1 MSFIDD
7 TEYTIENLLEYAI
20 EIEYKAAH
28 AYGTLSKLFPQVPGL
43 TAFWQGLKEDEL
55 EHANIL
61 HETRNLM
68 TPEQLL
74 QDPGRKT
81 WEDMGNLQL
90 MLTKDLL
97 AAVNTLEDAYQLAY
111 DLEFSEVN
119 TIFQFLTVECIPLG
133 KTKQLINSMINRHLK
148 KVSDFSRTFGDK
160 DWRKGI
166 SIQRAQTQ

>member
-1 MSFIDD
+1 MDD
-7 TEYTIENLLEYAI
+7 TEHTIEHLLEYAI

-28 AYGTLSKLFPQVPGL
+28 IYGTLSKLFPQVPGL

-74 QDPGRKT
+74 QDPGRKA
-81 WEDMGNLQL
+81 WKDMGNLQL
-90 MLTKDLL
+90 MLSKDLL
-97 AAVNTLEDAYQLAY
+97 ATVNTLEDAYQLAY

-119 TIFQFLTVECIPLG
+119 TIFQFLTVECIPSG
-133 KTKQLINSMINRHLK
+133 KTKQLINSMIDRHLNK
-148 KVSDFSRTFGDK
+148 ISEFNQTFGDK
-160 DWRKGI
+160 DWRRGTFI
-166 SIQRAQTQ
+166 HQIQAQ